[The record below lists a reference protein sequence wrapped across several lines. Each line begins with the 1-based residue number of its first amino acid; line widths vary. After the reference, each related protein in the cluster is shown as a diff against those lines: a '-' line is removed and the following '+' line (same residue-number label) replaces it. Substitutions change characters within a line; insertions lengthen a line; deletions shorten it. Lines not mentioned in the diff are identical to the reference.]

1 MRDSSSNSTVI
12 TTCSPRNFPL
22 VKRLGADKA
31 FDYKDPACSSKIREY
46 TADKL
51 KHAMDTISI
60 EASAKTCADALSTAG
75 GIYSAL
81 EPIDSPRKDIE
92 SKSTLAYTATGEALS
107 DYGRPASMEDFEF
120 SVMFWKLAGKLLEQG
135 KLKVHPP
142 SLRPNGLRGVL
153 EGLQEMREG
162 KVSGEKLVYKIA
174 DTP

>member
-1 MRDSSSNSTVI
+1 MLAA
-12 TTCSPRNFPL
+12 NFSL
-22 VKRLGADKA
+22 VKRLGADEA
-31 FDYKDPACSSKIREY
+31 FDYKDSACGSKIRVY

-51 KHAMDTISI
+51 KHALDTISI

-75 GIYSAL
+75 GVYSAL

-92 SKSTLAYTATGEALS
+92 SKFTLGYTATGEALT
-107 DYGRPASMEDFEF
+107 DYGRSASMEDFEF
-120 SVMFWKLAGKLLEQG
+120 SVMFWQLAGKLLEQR
-135 KLKVHPP
+135 KVKVHPP
-142 SLRPNGLRGVL
+142 SVRPNGLMGVF

>member
-1 MRDSSSNSTVI
+1 M
-12 TTCSPRNFPL
+12 
-22 VKRLGADKA
+22 VKRLGADEA
-31 FDYKDPACSSKIREY
+31 FDYKDSACSSKIREY

-81 EPIDSPRKDIE
+81 EPIDSPRKDVE
-92 SKSTLAYTATGEALS
+92 SKSTLAYTAIGEALT

-142 SLRPNGLRGVL
+142 SVRPNGLRGVL